1 MQRAAIPMAVVMA
14 WLASVEG
21 QTRSTAT
28 LLVRNG
34 RVIDGTG
41 GPSRQVDVRVSG
53 DTIVE
58 VAPNLVAGSGEQV
71 VDATGRVVSPGF
83 VDVHSH
89 ADGGLVD
96 HPDVTSQVQQGITTA
111 LVGQDGGG
119 DLPVSDFLERME
131 AARPA
136 INIATSVGHG
146 TVRSLVLGAD
156 FKRAATD
163 SEIAVMRALVERGM
177 KDGAVGLSSGLE
189 YDPGFYAQP
198 AELAALASAIRPFGG
213 VYSSHVRD
221 EENDVV
227 AAWREAIE
235 VGRRAGVVV
244 EISHMKVASKAVW
257 GHAREALAVV
267 DQAVRDGIDVG
278 GDWYPYP
285 YWQSSMYVLIPDR
298 DFENVDKWRVGLD
311 EIGGAGNV
319 LITDYKSDPTWN
331 GRTLAELAE
340 QERIDP
346 PALIV
351 RMVKA
356 AGPGIGIIG
365 TSMEEADMRAI
376 FSHPRVVICSDG
388 QLSGRHPRGYNAFP
402 RVLARYVRET
412 PLVPLEEAIA
422 KMTGRSAARLGL
434 SDRGVIEVGRKAD
447 LVVFDPAAIA
457 DRGTPQQP
465 SLSPIGIDAVVVN
478 GTIVLSN
485 GAPTGA
491 RPGHALRPKRKPASA
506 ASWHIGPRRFVS
518 GA

>member
-1 MQRAAIPMAVVMA
+1 MA
-14 WLASVEG
+14 WLVSIDGLSQSAG
-21 QTRSTAT
+21 T
-28 LLVRNG
+28 LLIRNG

-58 VAPNLVAGSGEQV
+58 VAPHLIAGSGEQIL
-71 VDATGRVVSPGF
+71 DATGRVVAPGF

-96 HPDVTSQVQQGITTA
+96 HPEATSQVQQGITTA

-146 TVRSLVLGAD
+146 TVRGLVLGAD

-163 SEIAVMRALVERGM
+163 GEIAVMRALVERGM

-221 EENDVV
+221 EENEVV
-227 AAWREAIE
+227 AAWREAID
-235 VGRRAGVVV
+235 VGRRAGVAV

-267 DQAVRDGIDVG
+267 DKAVRDGVDVG

-298 DFENVDKWRVGLD
+298 DFENVEKWRVGLD
-311 EIGGAGNV
+311 EIGGAKNV
-319 LITDYKSDPTWN
+319 LITDYKTDPAWN

-340 QERIDP
+340 QEKTDP

-356 AGPGIGIIG
+356 AGPDIGIIG

-376 FSHPRVVICSDG
+376 FAHPRVVICSDG

-412 PLVPLEEAIA
+412 PLVPLEEAVA

-434 SDRGVIEVGRKAD
+434 TDRGVIAVGRKAD
-447 LVVFDPAAIA
+447 LVVFDLAAIA

-478 GTIVLSN
+478 GTLVLSK
-485 GAPTGA
+485 GTPTGA
-491 RPGHALRPKRKPASA
+491 RPGHALRPNRPRASA
-506 ASWHIGPRRFVS
+506 GMPPLGPRRVLH
-518 GA
+518 GV